1 MPVQKT
7 LLKGEK
13 LPFSWNVKLIRRCG
27 WAMFDKYVT
36 KGSSSYK
43 ISLTSNFV
51 KKWHISL
58 FSFSV
63 EEFDSA
69 LMKRVWFWP
78 SI

>member
-1 MPVQKT
+1 
-7 LLKGEK
+7 
-13 LPFSWNVKLIRRCG
+13 
-27 WAMFDKYVT
+27 MFDKYVT

-43 ISLTSNFV
+43 IPFTSNFV

-69 LMKRVWFWP
+69 EMKRFD
-78 SI
+78 SDSQSSHELAFDFIHIGFKTD